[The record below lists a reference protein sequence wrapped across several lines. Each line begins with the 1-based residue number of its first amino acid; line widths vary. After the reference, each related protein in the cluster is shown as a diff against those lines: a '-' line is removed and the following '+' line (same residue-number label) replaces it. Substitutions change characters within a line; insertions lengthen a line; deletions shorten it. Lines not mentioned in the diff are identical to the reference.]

1 MKKIVVLGGSGF
13 VGRHVCEALNK
24 LGWHVTVATRRPPA
38 RAVQT
43 LPFVDVVKADVHN
56 NADLNAL
63 ITGHDAVINL
73 VAILHGNAESFEK
86 NHHQLPSRIAQT
98 CIDHQVHRLIQVSAL
113 GADLHAP
120 SMYLQSK
127 AKGEIAL
134 HDFSAQGLEC
144 TIVRPSVIFGLD
156 DAFINLFAKLQKWAP
171 VMPLAG
177 AHAQF
182 QPVWVQDVAHAIVY
196 ALQNPSTTHQTYEL
210 CGPDIFT
217 LKQLVEIA
225 GIWTQHPRWVIPLP
239 DAIARIQAQAMQWLP
254 GPPLMSQDN
263 LDSMRVPNIAGGQL
277 PNITQLGVAHPT
289 PLTSIFV

>member
-24 LGWHVTVATRRPPA
+24 LGWHVTVPTRRPPA

-43 LPFVDVVKADVHN
+43 LPFIDVVKAAVHN
-56 NADLNAL
+56 DADLNA
-63 ITGHDAVINL
+63 IVKGHDAVINL
-73 VAILHGNAESFEK
+73 VAILHGDASAFEK
-86 NHHQLPSRIAQT
+86 VHHQLPLRIAQA
-98 CIDHQVHRLIQVSAL
+98 CMAHQVHRLIHVSAL
-113 GADLHAP
+113 GADLQGP
-120 SMYLQSK
+120 SMYLRSK
-127 AKGEIAL
+127 AQGEKAL
-134 HDFSAQGLEC
+134 QDFSAQGLQC
-144 TIVRPSVIFGLD
+144 TLLRPSVIFGLD

-182 QPVWVQDVAHAIVY
+182 QPIWVQDVAHAIVN
-196 ALQNPSTTHQTYEL
+196 ALQNPSTINQTYEL

-217 LKQLVEIA
+217 LKQLVEVA

-239 DAIARIQAQAMQWLP
+239 DALARIQAQVMQWLP

-263 LDSMRVPNIAGGQL
+263 LDSMRVPNIASGQL
-277 PNITQLGVAHPT
+277 PNITQLGVTHPT
-289 PLTSIFV
+289 PLTSIFI

>member
-1 MKKIVVLGGSGF
+1 MARNHEFMIVLKHLLGGIK
-13 VGRHVCEALNK
+13 N
-24 LGWHVTVATRRPPA
+24 
-38 RAVQT
+38 
-43 LPFVDVVKADVHN
+43 LP
-56 NADLNAL
+56 
-63 ITGHDAVINL
+63 
-73 VAILHGNAESFEK
+73 
-86 NHHQLPSRIAQT
+86 
-98 CIDHQVHRLIQVSAL
+98 
-113 GADLHAP
+113 
-120 SMYLQSK
+120 
-127 AKGEIAL
+127 
-134 HDFSAQGLEC
+134 
-144 TIVRPSVIFGLD
+144 GLD
-156 DAFINLFAKLQKWAP
+156 DISRTSLRIKLGKCTTSTGLNLFAKLQKWAP

-225 GIWTQHPRWVIPLP
+225 GVWTQHPRWVIPLP